1 MEYDITFLFLL
12 LLVMPKLI
20 TNASERQ
27 SNPIFRNKKTSHNN
41 SMSAKEH
48 AEMSEQ
54 TTAIPKTYDAIKS
67 AAGADMKV
75 KGKKY

>member
-1 MEYDITFLFLL
+1 
-12 LLVMPKLI
+12 MPHLI
-20 TNASERQ
+20 THASERQ
-27 SNPIFRNKKTSHNN
+27 ANPIFRNKKTHHNN
-41 SMSAKEH
+41 TMSAKEH
-48 AEMSEQ
+48 AEISEK

>member
-1 MEYDITFLFLL
+1 
-12 LLVMPKLI
+12 MPKLI
-20 TNASERQ
+20 TNANERQ
-27 SNPIFRNKKTSHNN
+27 SNPVFRNKKSCNCNTTSP
-41 SMSAKEH
+41 KEH

-67 AAGADMKV
+67 AAGADMKA

>member
-1 MEYDITFLFLL
+1 
-12 LLVMPKLI
+12 MPHLI

-27 SNPIFRNKKTSHNN
+27 AHPLYPNKRTKNHRMTD
-41 SMSAKEH
+41 KQH
-48 AEMSEQ
+48 AEMSEK

-67 AAGADMKV
+67 AAGADMKA

>member
-1 MEYDITFLFLL
+1 MT
-12 LLVMPKLI
+12 
-20 TNASERQ
+20 
-27 SNPIFRNKKTSHNN
+27 
-41 SMSAKEH
+41 AKEH

-54 TTAIPKTYDAIKS
+54 ATAIPKTYDAIKN

>member
-1 MEYDITFLFLL
+1 
-12 LLVMPKLI
+12 MPKLI

-27 SNPIFRNKKTSHNN
+27 SNPIFRNNKTSHNN

-54 TTAIPKTYDAIKS
+54 TTAIPNTYDAIKS
-67 AAGADMKV
+67 AAGADMKT
-75 KGKKY
+75 KGNKY